1 MEQEQKYRLKNI
13 SIVVLGGLMFILLS
27 LGILFIAKD
36 SDDPIGGY
44 FAGII
49 GLAFWGGALVYYLI
63 KLFTDKEFW
72 EKQKKGQKQI
82 ESSPHLYKLT
92 HPYEQDINV
101 LKILR
106 RNFSFAIPYII
117 SIFCIILFLIFEFR
131 SFFILDIIKNLKLG
145 LGLWIILI
153 YLYLLSFICFSFF
166 ILGYLALG
174 EILQRHFSRARS
186 NFVVDMV
193 INYIYAI
200 PFIAILS
207 LVWIIFLFL
216 KDDKNKDIPSS
227 FMNALRRFSLY
238 GLLII
243 LKYYTYINLAII
255 AFEDRHRNI
264 PFRESFQYLKNERG
278 NLFFIWFRSGA
289 IIGIPFLIGAGLV
302 AWNQKFNFIDSRIP
316 FAIFGISFVLF
327 FLWGL
332 LSEQLSFLLY
342 FIQSRHKECKIE
354 NLI

>member
-13 SIVVLGGLMFILLS
+13 LTVILECLLFVFLG

-44 FAGII
+44 IAGFLSI
-49 GLAFWGGALVYYLI
+49 AFFGGSLIYYLI
-63 KLFTDKEFW
+63 KLFTDKNFW
-72 EKQKKGQKQI
+72 EKQKKRQEKI
-82 ESSPHLYKLT
+82 KNNPYLYQLT
-92 HPYEQDINV
+92 HPYEQDINA
-101 LKILR
+101 LKVFKK
-106 RNFSFAIPYII
+106 NFFLALPYII
-117 SIFCIILFLIFEFR
+117 SIIFIITFLVFEFKT
-131 SFFILDIIKNLKLG
+131 FYILGVIKNLN

-153 YLYLLSFICFSFF
+153 YPYLLSFICFSFF

-174 EILQRHFSRARS
+174 EILQRCFHRAKN
-186 NFVVDMV
+186 NFILDMI

-207 LVWIIFLFL
+207 LVWIIFLFI
-216 KDDKNKDIPSS
+216 KDDKNKSIPSS

-238 GLLII
+238 GLLIL
-243 LKYYTYINLAII
+243 LKYYTFINLAII
-255 AFEDRHRNI
+255 AFEDRHRGI
-264 PFRESFQYLKNERG
+264 PFKESFQYLKSERG
-278 NLFFIWFRSGA
+278 NLFFIWFKSGA
-289 IIGIPFLIGAGLV
+289 IIGIPFLIGVGLV
-302 AWNQKFNFIDSRIP
+302 AWNEKFNFIDSRIP

-354 NLI
+354 SLK